1 MTAQIREFSDRDLP
15 TVVRLVNQAFSE
27 AYQFFPYNEETFDA
41 RIREG
46 KLTILVAEKEGEILG
61 SVAYHDGHWGEEIEW
76 LFVSEK
82 QDRKIVENILIGEIE
97 KYVKRG
103 AVFTTVDAGSP
114 KIKDWEE
121 RAYRLNN
128 GLYHM
133 VAQLDR
139 ERPLPMALKGV
150 LMRCLRLNE
159 EKEFVETVNAGFGWE
174 RVKIGDIDRW
184 KAESPPFNEEWVQVA
199 EVDKRIVSVVVAK
212 PDTYFNR
219 SFDGRRGYLG
229 PATTISEHRN
239 ENFASALTLRAMNF
253 LFERRMESVAL
264 YTAEQN
270 IPSVTLLA
278 KVGFEIMH
286 HWRFMHKNLS

>member
-1 MTAQIREFSDRDLP
+1 
-15 TVVRLVNQAFSE
+15 
-27 AYQFFPYNEETFDA
+27 
-41 RIREG
+41 
-46 KLTILVAEKEGEILG
+46 
-61 SVAYHDGHWGEEIEW
+61 
-76 LFVSEK
+76 
-82 QDRKIVENILIGEIE
+82 
-97 KYVKRG
+97 
-103 AVFTTVDAGSP
+103 
-114 KIKDWEE
+114 
-121 RAYRLNN
+121 
-128 GLYHM
+128 
-133 VAQLDR
+133 
-139 ERPLPMALKGV
+139 MALEGV
-150 LMRCLRLNE
+150 LMRCLGLNE

-219 SFDGRRGYLG
+219 FFDDRRGYLG

-239 ENFASALTLRAMNF
+239 ENLASALTLRAMNF